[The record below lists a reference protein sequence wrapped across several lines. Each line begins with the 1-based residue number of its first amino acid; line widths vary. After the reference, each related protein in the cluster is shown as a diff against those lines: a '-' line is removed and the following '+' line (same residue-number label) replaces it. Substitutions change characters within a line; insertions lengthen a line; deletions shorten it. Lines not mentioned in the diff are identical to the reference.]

1 MVAFKYSARKG
12 DGHMRRALLATDASD
27 ASLRAARI
35 LGNMARLDP
44 DLDVTVLHVVPL
56 PETLT
61 PAAAIGAPLSLGSQ
75 LDEYLQKRLQEVLDQ
90 TVQALCLP
98 GERIE
103 THHEIGM
110 AAETILAHA
119 EKGSYDLIV
128 MGRRGLSTLRELLLG
143 SVSQAVLHR
152 AKIPVLLVP

>member
-1 MVAFKYSARKG
+1 
-12 DGHMRRALLATDASD
+12 MRRALLATDASD
-27 ASLRAARI
+27 ASLRAARV

-61 PAAAIGAPLSLGSQ
+61 PAAAIGAPLTLGDK
-75 LDEYLQKRLQEVLDQ
+75 LDEYLQQRLQEVLAR

-98 GERIE
+98 PERVG

-110 AAETILAHA
+110 AAETILTLA
-119 EKGSYDLIV
+119 EKGDYDLIV
-128 MGRRGLSTLRELLLG
+128 MGRRGLSPLKELLLG

-152 AKIPVLLVP
+152 AKIPVLMVP